1 MARDI
6 LTTIIGSYPRPDWL
20 APPAIAHADPTEQ
33 TLRDAIAVVL
43 KTQEL
48 AGIDLLTDGELN
60 RYDPSHPETN
70 GAIDYFI
77 RPLRNVRTEV
87 TRSEERK
94 FQEVPHL
101 KFRSRTAGVV
111 EGQLGEGTLNLLHD
125 FHRSRALTARPL
137 KFVITSPY
145 MLERVLIDKH
155 YKDKEA
161 LVGALADLLAGQV
174 REIEAEV
181 VQVNDEFITGAPQ
194 DGRWVADALNRI
206 FDVVPHK
213 SALHACFG
221 NYNGQTVQ
229 HGSYRPVIDFINE
242 LHIDHML
249 VEMTRRNADDLAAL
263 KDIRPEIG
271 IGIGVLDVK
280 STVVESPDD
289 VARAI
294 EHAERVIGPDR
305 IKYVSPDCGL
315 WMHKRSVADAK
326 LQMLVRGRDLYLA
339 KSRDDDA

>member
-6 LTTIIGSYPRPDWL
+6 LTTVIGSYPRPDWL
-20 APPAIAHADPTEQ
+20 APAAISHAVPTEQ

-48 AGIDLLTDGELN
+48 AGIDLLSDGELN

-77 RPLRNVRTEV
+77 RPLRNVRCDV

-94 FQEVPHL
+94 FQELPHL

-111 EGQLGEGTLNLLHD
+111 EGQLGEGTLNLTRD
-125 FHRSRALTARPL
+125 FLRSRPLTGRPL

-155 YKDKEA
+155 YKDREA
-161 LVGALADLLAGQV
+161 LVSALADLLAGQV
-174 REIEAEV
+174 REIDAEV
-181 VQVNDEFITGAPQ
+181 IQVNDEFITGTPQ
-194 DGRWVADALNRI
+194 DGPWVADALNRI
-206 FDVVPHK
+206 FDVAPHK
-213 SALHACFG
+213 SALHICFG

-229 HGSYRPVIDFINE
+229 QGTYGPLIEFINT
-242 LHIDHML
+242 LHIDHVL
-249 VEMTRRNADDLAAL
+249 VELTRRGAEDLAAL

-271 IGIGVLDVK
+271 VGIGVVDVK
-280 STVVESPDD
+280 STIVETPEEI
-289 VARAI
+289 ARTI
-294 EHAERVIGPDR
+294 EHVVKVLGPGR
-305 IKYVSPDCGL
+305 LKYLSPDCGL
-315 WMHKRSVADAK
+315 WMQRRSVADAK
-326 LQMLVRGRDLYLA
+326 LFSLVRGRDLFLA
-339 KSRDDDA
+339 DGGDDD